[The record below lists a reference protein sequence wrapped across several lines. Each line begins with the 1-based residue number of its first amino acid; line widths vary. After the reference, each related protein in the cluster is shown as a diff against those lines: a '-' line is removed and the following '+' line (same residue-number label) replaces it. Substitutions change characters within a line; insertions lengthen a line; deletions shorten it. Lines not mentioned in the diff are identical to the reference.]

1 MSTVRKVFSFL
12 TSVIERKPVGRRE
25 RVQCRP
31 SGEQMEPRALQ
42 SALKADVATLVAPH
56 TVGGTL
62 VTGINQA
69 PSFHVTYPSIH
80 VEQDIKDQINIEN

>member
-1 MSTVRKVFSFL
+1 MSTVRRIFSFL
-12 TSVIERKPVGRRE
+12 TGVVERNPVGRRE

-42 SALKADVATLVAPH
+42 STFKVGVATLVPPQNI
-56 TVGGTL
+56 GGAL
-62 VTGINQA
+62 VSGVNQT
-69 PSFHVTYPSIH
+69 PSFHVTYQSLH